1 MQPIVSA
8 TAAQTEDQ
16 SAPGTLG
23 WIGAGRMGGAMIERL
38 LGAGHSVVAYNRTR
52 SKLEPLVAAGAI
64 AADTI
69 AGLAGLGVVF
79 TAVASSDD
87 LLAVTLGEGGLL
99 TLKQP
104 PRLIVDVSTVSAES
118 SATLRK
124 EAAERGV
131 SLLAAPASGNPGAVG
146 SGRVTFAV
154 SGARDAYEPR
164 GSHPRCDRGRAT
176 YCGDGD
182 LARLVKLCH
191 NLFLGAVIQAL
202 VEVTLLAEKG
212 GVDRQDFLSFLN
224 ASVLGSTFTG
234 YKTPALVDLDF
245 HPTFTSKLLRKDME
259 LGLAAARDLEVP
271 MPVSALVGQIIAT
284 LVGEGYGEEDFAT
297 LIKMQAGA
305 AGVDLRVA
313 SSPSGAARP
322 AAGAAK
328 S

>member
-1 MQPIVSA
+1 MQSIVS
-8 TAAQTEDQ
+8 TPPAQTEDYL
-16 SAPGTLG
+16 APITLG
-23 WIGAGRMGGAMIERL
+23 WIGAGRMGSAMIERL
-38 LGAGHSVVAYNRTR
+38 LTAGHSVIAYNRTR
-52 SKLEPLVAAGAI
+52 SKVEPLVAAGAVAAETI
-64 AADTI
+64 ADL
-69 AGLAGLGVVF
+69 AGLAVVF

-99 TLKQP
+99 TLEQP
-104 PRLIVDVSTVSAES
+104 PQLIVDVSTVSAES

-131 SLLAAPASGNPGAVG
+131 ALLAAPASGNPGAVKA
-146 SGRVTFAV
+146 GRVTFAV
-154 SGARDAYEPR
+154 SGPRHAYERVAPIL
-164 GSHPRCDRGRAT
+164 GAIGAGAT

-191 NLFLGAVIQAL
+191 NLFLGAVIQAM

-212 GVDRQDFLSFLN
+212 GVERQNFLSFLN

-259 LGLAAARDLEVP
+259 LGLAAARELEVP

-284 LVGEGYGEEDFAT
+284 LVGEGYGDEDFAT

-313 SSPSGAARP
+313 VAPRGATQP
-322 AAGAAK
+322 GAG
-328 S
+328 